1 MAGALESTITLED
14 VFAML
19 GAKRVPLAPELAGY
33 LALEIAEGADGAG
46 GDVDPRAV
54 YIAEEGTVALVKP
67 RQAPAGDP
75 EGSIRAILGK
85 LLEASGSRTP
95 ALLAAA
101 RRKSVGNLRALAEE
115 LEAAL
120 IPVNRA
126 AGRRALARLAREV
139 KRVAMRA
146 GRVGGSPPLAGEP
159 AAVPRSGLFS
169 PDEEATTA
177 RRPVPSGLADEMLPS
192 GSSGGAPSPRRAGM
206 PRPLTV
212 DFEDVAEP
220 EAPPPSSG
228 GADVDSL
235 LDQFSRSSQRPD
247 PLVARDL
254 KAMAGLDPTPPPPRT
269 PSAPPRGSDRPSDGG
284 VDALL
289 ALSEPVSGSGSR
301 GGSLPS
307 ASEGLAGAS
316 YPRAEAPAT
325 PPQAPSSKRAAAARL
340 SQRPSTESAKRSLP
354 MLTPEPSPR
363 PARVSQAEIPTG
375 ATLRRQA
382 GISRVPT
389 GEFRRLRTSRSDVWL
404 VLVLLA
410 LIAIGA
416 GIVWTLKPGFLT
428 GRTPEKVAQEKA
440 AAEAARQQAAMAQQA
455 LGCKV
460 ALEITDVP
468 ANAEVLL
475 REGQAPVD
483 VERMPVGA
491 RLEFVA
497 TAEGYAPKRAVVPA
511 GVTWDT
517 GAGNKPRYE
526 VAVQLDKSSKP
537 KGDIWPPGEPGSEV
551 GGKGPSGTVHIV
563 TTPRGA
569 DVWLLAGIGP
579 DAQIEGLSCDQDVDV
594 LVAGP
599 TTLRKRIHVAAPSFA
614 PGPGAPPNGRFAKVS
629 AK

>member
-1 MAGALESTITLED
+1 
-14 VFAML
+14 
-19 GAKRVPLAPELAGY
+19 
-33 LALEIAEGADGAG
+33 
-46 GDVDPRAV
+46 
-54 YIAEEGTVALVKP
+54 
-67 RQAPAGDP
+67 
-75 EGSIRAILGK
+75 
-85 LLEASGSRTP
+85 
-95 ALLAAA
+95 
-101 RRKSVGNLRALAEE
+101 
-115 LEAAL
+115 
-120 IPVNRA
+120 
-126 AGRRALARLAREV
+126 
-139 KRVAMRA
+139 
-146 GRVGGSPPLAGEP
+146 
-159 AAVPRSGLFS
+159 
-169 PDEEATTA
+169 
-177 RRPVPSGLADEMLPS
+177 
-192 GSSGGAPSPRRAGM
+192 
-206 PRPLTV
+206 
-212 DFEDVAEP
+212 
-220 EAPPPSSG
+220 
-228 GADVDSL
+228 
-235 LDQFSRSSQRPD
+235 
-247 PLVARDL
+247 
-254 KAMAGLDPTPPPPRT
+254 
-269 PSAPPRGSDRPSDGG
+269 
-284 VDALL
+284 
-289 ALSEPVSGSGSR
+289 
-301 GGSLPS
+301 
-307 ASEGLAGAS
+307 
-316 YPRAEAPAT
+316 
-325 PPQAPSSKRAAAARL
+325 
-340 SQRPSTESAKRSLP
+340 
-354 MLTPEPSPR
+354 
-363 PARVSQAEIPTG
+363 
-375 ATLRRQA
+375 
-382 GISRVPT
+382 
-389 GEFRRLRTSRSDVWL
+389 
-404 VLVLLA
+404 
-410 LIAIGA
+410 
-416 GIVWTLKPGFLT
+416 LT